1 MATNVG
7 AAVGNA
13 AGSVANTISQATA
26 SPIQGSGRAIA
37 STAYSLITRSPPGH
51 ILYSLGGDDPYSATD
66 PTKLDCSSFVDWVY
80 YHAVGTPIVPGGRS
94 TAASLAAK
102 TQDISVTTA
111 LATKGALLYLGARG
125 AEHHVETSLGNGTT
139 AAAHTDGIPAANQV
153 TVSPAGT
160 GWSRAGIFPGV
171 NYSDAATT
179 PAAAAELQTVT
190 GQPTST
196 SDPNEFGAGAAPGTI
211 GAGGTDTGQSGAAAF
226 NALVNVYSW
235 GFKPTDVMGDT
246 LSGPR
251 AMMNDEPILPYIAN
265 LLSAAMRSWC
275 SGPNG
280 DFIAWFPDYFG
291 IWNTAAKMNIKAIE
305 LMDFTVEWDDQEI
318 VTHQYVVGA
327 PMTMFDTTTAEVS
340 GSGNTGYYML
350 YTTKGIAT
358 MDYPGIFQA
367 VFGKAASQQFVDDYL
382 SRFGG
387 RPNMVNIPVLAQG
400 SRQEF
405 FMALYLFM
413 QHWANQFKAN
423 VPMTFMPELW
433 PGMLLVLPDYKFQA
447 YISGVQHSF
456 QFGKGGGF
464 HTSAQICAPA
474 RTQDEGS
481 DVVFG
486 LLPLGGPR
494 NSPTGLP
501 AAPTTGGTTP

>member
-1 MATNVG
+1 
-7 AAVGNA
+7 
-13 AGSVANTISQATA
+13 
-26 SPIQGSGRAIA
+26 
-37 STAYSLITRSPPGH
+37 
-51 ILYSLGGDDPYSATD
+51 
-66 PTKLDCSSFVDWVY
+66 
-80 YHAVGTPIVPGGRS
+80 
-94 TAASLAAK
+94 
-102 TQDISVTTA
+102 
-111 LATKGALLYLGARG
+111 
-125 AEHHVETSLGNGTT
+125 
-139 AAAHTDGIPAANQV
+139 
-153 TVSPAGT
+153 
-160 GWSRAGIFPGV
+160 
-171 NYSDAATT
+171 
-179 PAAAAELQTVT
+179 
-190 GQPTST
+190 
-196 SDPNEFGAGAAPGTI
+196 
-211 GAGGTDTGQSGAAAF
+211 
-226 NALVNVYSW
+226 
-235 GFKPTDVMGDT
+235 MGDT

-275 SGPNG
+275 SAPNG

-291 IWNTAAKMNIKAIE
+291 IWNTAAKMNVKAIE

-447 YISGVQHSF
+447 YISGVQHTF

-501 AAPTTGGTTP
+501 TAPTTGGTTP